1 MKKLG
6 IGSWAYTFGPYAKN
20 PVDFK
25 TVVEKVAEIGYDTIS
40 IGGFRPHIFVDD
52 YEAPAKR
59 DEFLSLLKKHKLEA
73 AEFSPD
79 PAGLNPVL
87 AADTDRYIA
96 RMKRNVDFLSACGIT
111 MLRLDTACPP
121 VLPAGVTYQQA
132 WDRTLRVFREITS
145 CAAEKGIKIVWEF
158 EPGFIFNKP
167 GEVVKM
173 VHEIGHP
180 GFTVLFDCC
189 HAYMCSVVAARQIGE
204 KETLAGGVI
213 EFARLL
219 KGKIGMVHLIDS
231 DGTLHDN
238 DTSTHVPFGQG
249 LLDMDSIYQELV
261 KSEIYSGDYISIDL
275 CFWPDAWNVTKQ
287 CYEYVRNLQQKYKT

>member
-1 MKKLG
+1 VKKLG

-20 PVDFK
+20 PVDFV

-59 DEFLSLLKKHKLEA
+59 AEFLALLAKHNLKP

-79 PAGLNPVL
+79 PAGLNPVI
-87 AADTDRYIA
+87 DPEPYIA
-96 RMKRNVDFLSACGIT
+96 RMKRNTDFLDACGIT

-121 VLPAGVTYQQA
+121 VLPAGVSYQQA
-132 WDRTLRVFREITS
+132 WDRTAYTFKKIAEY
-145 CAAEKGIKIVWEF
+145 AAAKQILVVWEF

-167 GEVVKM
+167 GEIVNM
-173 VHEIGHP
+173 VNEVNQKN
-180 GFTVLFDCC
+180 FTILFDCC
-189 HAYMCSVVAARQIGE
+189 HAYMCSVIGARQMGE
-204 KETLAGGVI
+204 QEILKGGVI

-231 DGTLHDN
+231 DGTLHNN
-238 DTSTHVPFGQG
+238 DTSTHPPFGLG
-249 LLDMDSIYQELV
+249 KLDMDAIYQELI
-261 KSEIYSGDYISIDL
+261 KPEIYSGDYISIDL
-275 CFWPDAWNVTKQ
+275 CFWPDAWNVTRQ
-287 CYEYVRNLQQKYKT
+287 CYDFVRGLQKKYEV

>member
-20 PVDFK
+20 PVDFV

-52 YEAPAKR
+52 YESPAR
-59 DEFLSLLKKHKLEA
+59 RREFLDLLVKHKLGI

-87 AADTDRYIA
+87 DCEPYIE
-96 RMKRNVDFLSACGIT
+96 RMKRNVDFLDACGIT

-121 VLPAGVTYQQA
+121 VLPAGVSYGQA
-132 WDRTLRVFREITS
+132 WERTARTFREIAEY
-145 CAAEKGIKIVWEF
+145 AAGKKIKVVWEF

-167 GEVVKM
+167 SEVVKM
-173 VHEIGHP
+173 VEEVNLP
-180 GFTVLFDCC
+180 SFTVLFDCC
-189 HAYMCSVVAARQIGE
+189 HAYMCAVIGARQMGE
-204 KETLAGGVI
+204 GETLPGGVI

-219 KGKIGMVHLIDS
+219 AGKIGMVHLIDS
-231 DGTLHDN
+231 DGTLHNN
-238 DTSTHVPFGQG
+238 DTSTHPPFGLG
-249 LLDMDSIYQELV
+249 KLDMDTIYQELMRP
-261 KSEIYSGDYISIDL
+261 EIYSGDYISIDL
-275 CFWPDAWNVTKQ
+275 CFWPDAWNVTRQ
-287 CYEYVRNLQQKYKT
+287 CYDFVRALQKKYEAA